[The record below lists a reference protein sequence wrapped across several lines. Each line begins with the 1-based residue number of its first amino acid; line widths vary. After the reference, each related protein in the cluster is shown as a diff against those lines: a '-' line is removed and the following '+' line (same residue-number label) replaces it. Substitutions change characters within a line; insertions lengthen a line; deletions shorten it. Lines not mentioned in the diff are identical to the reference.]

1 MLFGRRPISFGVPQ
15 QFIIEN
21 IETSNG
27 MWGLMSFIKDE
38 KKITTTK
45 WGCKFCTKR
54 IKHIMTSYLA
64 EQNVITFPMALVIS

>member
-27 MWGLMSFIKDE
+27 MGRLMSFIKDE

-45 WGCKFCTKR
+45 WGCKFCSES
-54 IKHIMTSYLA
+54 IKHIMTYQA
-64 EQNVITFPMALVIS
+64 KQNVIAFPMALVIS